1 MMLDYKGYLN
11 RGGTMTETQFKSTL
25 GSVMPLFDEV
35 TCHRRQLPEWNS
47 LEDMFGAAI
56 ADAQMLLVERQP
68 TIEKS
73 KSRQSDNGGLASFS
87 NGITSMSFSDGETG
101 SYTVAETRAMDDISA
116 LLPIDLISRVGGT
129 W

>member
-11 RGGTMTETQFKSTL
+11 RGGTMTETQFNDAL

-35 TCHRRQLPEWNS
+35 TCHRRQLPEWHS

-68 TIEKS
+68 AIEKA
-73 KSRQSDNGGLASFS
+73 KGQQSDNGGLASFD
-87 NGITSMSFSDGETG
+87 NGITSMSFRDGANG
-101 SYTVAETRAMDDISA
+101 SYTVAETRAMDDVRA

>member
-1 MMLDYKGYLN
+1 MLDYRGYLN
-11 RGGTMTETQFKSTL
+11 RGGTMTETQFKSSL

-47 LEDMFGAAI
+47 LEDMFGEAI

-68 TIEKS
+68 AIEKA
-73 KSRQSDNGGLASFS
+73 KGQQSENGGLASFN
-87 NGITSMSFSDGETG
+87 NGITSMSFSDGANG
-101 SYTVAETRAMDDISA
+101 SYTVAESRAMDDVRAI
-116 LLPIDLISRVGGT
+116 LPIDLISRVGGT

>member
-1 MMLDYKGYLN
+1 MLDYMGYLN
-11 RGGTMTETQFKSTL
+11 RGGTMTETQFKSAL

-35 TCHRRQLPEWNS
+35 TCHRRHLPEWNC
-47 LEDMFGAAI
+47 LEDMFWDAI

-68 TIEKS
+68 AIERAKGQ
-73 KSRQSDNGGLASFS
+73 QSDNGGLASFD
-87 NGITSMSFSDGETG
+87 NGITSMSFREGAGG
-101 SYTVAETRAMDDISA
+101 SYTVAEARAMDDIRA

>member
-1 MMLDYKGYLN
+1 MLDYKGYLN
-11 RGGTMTETQFKSTL
+11 RGGTMTETQFKSAL
-25 GSVMPLFDEV
+25 DSVMPLFDEV
-35 TCHRRQLPEWNS
+35 TCHRRQLPEWNF
-47 LEDMFGAAI
+47 LEEMFGAAI

-68 TIEKS
+68 AIERAKGQ
-73 KSRQSDNGGLASFS
+73 QSDNGGLASFD
-87 NGITSMSFSDGETG
+87 NGITSMSFRDGATG

>member
-1 MMLDYKGYLN
+1 MLDYRGYLN
-11 RGGTMTETQFKSTL
+11 RGGTMTETRFKRAL

-47 LEDMFGAAI
+47 LEDMFGEAI

-68 TIEKS
+68 TIEKAR
-73 KSRQSDNGGLASFS
+73 SRQSENGGLASFD
-87 NGITSMSFSDGETG
+87 NGITSMSFSGGATG
-101 SYTVAETRAMDDISA
+101 SHTVAETRAMDDIRA
-116 LLPIDLISRVGGT
+116 LLPIDLISRAGGT

>member
-1 MMLDYKGYLN
+1 MLEYAEYLN
-11 RGGTMTETQFKSTL
+11 RGGTLTETQFQSAL

-35 TCHRRQLPEWNS
+35 TCHRRQLPEWHF

-68 TIEKS
+68 AIERAKS
-73 KSRQSDNGGLASFS
+73 QQSDNGELASFN
-87 NGITSMSFSDGETG
+87 NGITSMSFRDGAAG
-101 SYTVAETRAMDDISA
+101 SYTVAEARAMDDIRTI
-116 LLPIDLISRVGGT
+116 LPIDLISRIGGT

>member
-1 MMLDYKGYLN
+1 MLDYRGYLN
-11 RGGTMTETQFKSTL
+11 RGGTMTETQFKSAL
-25 GSVMPLFDEV
+25 SSVMPLFDEV
-35 TCHRRQLPEWNS
+35 TCHRRQLPEWDS

-68 TIEKS
+68 TIEKA
-73 KSRQSDNGGLASFS
+73 KGQQSDNGGLASFS
-87 NGITSMSFSDGETG
+87 NGITSMSFSDGATG
-101 SYTVAETRAMDDISA
+101 AYTVAETRAMDDVRA

>member
-1 MMLDYKGYLN
+1 MLDYTGYLN
-11 RGGTMTETQFKSTL
+11 RGGTMTETQLKSAL
-25 GSVMPLFDEV
+25 GYVMPLFDEV

-47 LEDMFGAAI
+47 LEDMFGEAI

-68 TIEKS
+68 TIEKA
-73 KSRQSDNGGLASFS
+73 KGQQSENGGLSSFS
-87 NGITSMSFSDGETG
+87 NGITSMSFSDGATG
-101 SYTVAETRAMDDISA
+101 SYTVAETRAMDDIRA